1 MKLEIL
7 IRTHA
12 PDAQWLE
19 WCLLSCK
26 QRVPEIPVTVVCP
39 ITDGPRIKLVTD
51 KFDLPLSTVYPVHK
65 DGYMDQQWTKLNA
78 DHFCKDA
85 DYIIHVDSDCIW
97 TAGVEG
103 LFSDGKPLMLKT
115 PYDELQSGGAG
126 VWQGITE
133 RALGYRPEFEY
144 MRRMPLVYPR
154 IAYSLLRSHL
164 REVHAKDGGLEKWF
178 AGLENRE
185 FSEFN
190 ALGLFCDWYLT
201 EQFTWVDTSRVG
213 SGFCQET
220 LPEPVMRQ
228 GWSWGGMT
236 PEVKQEW
243 RAHVKA

>member
-39 ITDGPRIKLVTD
+39 IEDYGRIKLVTD
-51 KFDLPLSTVYPVHK
+51 KHGLHLNAVYPAHK

-78 DHFCKDA
+78 DHFCPKA
-85 DYIIHVDSDCIW
+85 NYIIHMDSDCIW

-103 LFSDGKPLMLKT
+103 LFTETEYGVQPLMLIT
-115 PYDELQSGGAG
+115 PYADLGDN
-126 VWQGITE
+126 VPWKVFTE
-133 RALGYRPEFEY
+133 QALGFGVEYEY
-144 MRRMPLVYPR
+144 MRRMPLVFPR
-154 IAYSLLRSHL
+154 WIYKGVRDSLRLAHP
-164 REVHAKDGGLEKWF
+164 EGLETWF
-178 AGLENRE
+178 AALPNRE
-185 FSEFN
+185 LSEFN
-190 ALGLFCDWYLT
+190 VLGAWCDKHARDY
-201 EQFTWVDTSRVG
+201 FDWVDTS
-213 SGFCQET
+213 SGHP

-243 RAHVKA
+243 RTHVETK